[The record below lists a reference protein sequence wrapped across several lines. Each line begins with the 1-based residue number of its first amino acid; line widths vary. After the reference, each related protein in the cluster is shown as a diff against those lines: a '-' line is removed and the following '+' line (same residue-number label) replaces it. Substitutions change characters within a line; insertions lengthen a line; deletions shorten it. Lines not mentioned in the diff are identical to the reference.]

1 MISSKVQQTSY
12 EKPLNDG
19 LYVLEQVQENLKI
32 YAMSYDWTG
41 KMIAVAYSDRT
52 IKLFEKINDEWKRMK
67 EEIRIKK
74 ACGQKLKWAYP

>member
-52 IKLFEKINDEWKRMK
+52 IKFFEKINDEWKRMR
-67 EEIRIKK
+67 EEVRIEK